1 MVYLGLLM
9 DLKDSG
15 AESKPWISD
24 SEEGKGVVLSRLK
37 SIGQVPFDGN
47 I

>member
-1 MVYLGLLM
+1 MMYLGLLM

-24 SEEGKGVVLSRLK
+24 GEEGYKGCCFE
-37 SIGQVPFDGN
+37 QVKVNWAGA

>member
-1 MVYLGLLM
+1 M